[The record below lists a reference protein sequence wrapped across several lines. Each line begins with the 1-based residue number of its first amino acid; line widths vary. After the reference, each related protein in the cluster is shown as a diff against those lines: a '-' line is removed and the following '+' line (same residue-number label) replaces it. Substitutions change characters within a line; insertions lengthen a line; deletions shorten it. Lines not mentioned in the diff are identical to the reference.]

1 MYKCS
6 PFAIK
11 MSFFVNVHFASLAHY
26 DHNYLS
32 MNDVT
37 KTVQNSRISSQ
48 RFPRALSSQ
57 F

>member
-11 MSFFVNVHFASLAHY
+11 MRFFANVHFASLAHY
-26 DHNYLS
+26 DYNYLS
-32 MNDVT
+32 MNDVA